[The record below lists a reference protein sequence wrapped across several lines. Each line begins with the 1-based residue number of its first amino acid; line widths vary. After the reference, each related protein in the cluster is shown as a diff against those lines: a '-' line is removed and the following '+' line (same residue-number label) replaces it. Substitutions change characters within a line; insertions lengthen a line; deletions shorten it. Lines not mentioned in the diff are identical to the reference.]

1 MEKDIDS
8 IVKAA
13 LFQEVKE
20 LKYLFQMSVN
30 EKDNEFYSYVK

>member
-20 LKYLFQMSVN
+20 LKDGKSIVMDVETERL
-30 EKDNEFYSYVK
+30 